1 MSKNLILS
9 LCALLV
15 SGCGS
20 EQASTTNPK
29 TRGAALQQS
38 AATHGYE
45 VELSAGEDVLLEPG
59 SGHQVIGYLDGFYIH
74 LQPGRVRGS
83 VQMDVDAA
91 SASGPSDSVD
101 DGQLALQIHDG
112 TNWIDHT
119 VRNVRLTESFYG
131 EVSNTLPVST
141 PVRFEIRVRRR
152 AHETRRIHVSFAR
165 LFGAQCYPDL
175 SQPYAACL

>member
-1 MSKNLILS
+1 MSKNLVLS

-20 EQASTTNPK
+20 EQSSTSSLQ

-45 VELSAGEDVLLEPG
+45 VELSAGEEVLIEPG
-59 SGHQVIGYLDGFYIH
+59 AGHQVIGYLDGFYTH
-74 LQPGRVRGS
+74 FQPGLVRGS

-101 DGQLALQIHDG
+101 DGQLALQLHDG

-131 EVSNTLPVST
+131 EVSNTLPVSI

-152 AHETRRIHVSFAR
+152 AHETRRVHVSFAR
-165 LFGAQCYPDL
+165 LFGAQCYPDM
-175 SQPYAACL
+175 SQPFACL